1 VAHEIAGRDDELELI
16 RSWFERPDSGAL
28 VFTGDAGIGKTTLF
42 RRCVDRAAGAGARV
56 LVSSPSEVEA
66 GLPYAALA
74 DLLGPIVP
82 DVLEFLP
89 SRQRR
94 ALEAALVLGDD
105 GSTLLDERAVAFATL
120 SALRAAAAEASLLV
134 AVDDAQWLDRS
145 SAAVLAYALR
155 RVAADENVRVVLAVR
170 PASEPNTL
178 VESLPAELVESVDVH
193 PLSLGAL
200 HRVIRTSLGSA
211 IPRPALVRVHE
222 ASGGRPFHAIELARA
237 IDAPDRLGRGDVG
250 DLLRDR
256 VAALPD
262 PTRRALLAVASAFDT
277 SFVALDAVLGGS
289 VRAKLVPA
297 EAAGL
302 VRIESGDLRLAHP
315 LLADAVL
322 ADAGRTN
329 VAAMHRALAAVA
341 AGPEERA
348 VHLASAAEG
357 PDAEIAA
364 SLDAAVRSARARGAP
379 TSAADLAELAASVT
393 PPEQEDERLR
403 RLLAAAD
410 AAFAAADIDRARTL
424 FESVA
429 ATERPLRH
437 RALWRLGA
445 LLDETVGP
453 DAAVGPLRAALE
465 TGDDALASAVHRSI
479 AQLLVYTGDVLA
491 GLDHAEAAVAAA
503 ERSADAIELAYSLGV
518 LAFVQQMRG
527 GREWEQTIERAL
539 DAERSTPVPDL
550 DLSPG
555 VIAADLYRNAMA
567 LEVAHESYVRLNDT
581 AVERQDIPMEVWAAY
596 GLAQVALLSGRFADA
611 GRLSGDLVDL
621 AEQTGLMRFPALRCL
636 AAHAALTG
644 DVEEARSLLA
654 ELVAE
659 CEERSEL
666 LNLRAALA
674 IQGQLSLALG
684 DFAGAWAACRRAR
697 GIAEEQHLARD
708 LFVLPLVDEVEAL
721 TLAGETA
728 EAAAVAPALGEIVQP
743 WAAPLVARASGLV
756 AAAGGDL
763 DEAIAQIRRA
773 ADATEPPLPL
783 EHART
788 WLALGRTL
796 RRAKKR
802 GEARRALEE
811 ARRRF
816 DEIGAPL
823 WAEQATQE
831 LGRLVG
837 RAPQVPGLTPT
848 ERQIAGL
855 VARGQSNK
863 EAAAALFLSV
873 KTVEVSLTR
882 VYKKLGVRGRAEL
895 AARHDELLKP

>member
-16 RSWFERPDSGAL
+16 RSWSERPDTGAL
-28 VFTGDAGIGKTTLF
+28 VFTGEAGIGKTTLF
-42 RRCVDRAAGAGARV
+42 RWCVDRAASSGARV

-82 DVLEFLP
+82 DGLHLLP

-105 GSTLLDERAVAFATL
+105 GSTLLDERAVAFAAL
-120 SALRAAAAEASLLV
+120 SAFRAAAAEAPLVV

-145 SAAVLAYALR
+145 SAPVLAYALR

-170 PASEPNTL
+170 PGNQPTTL
-178 VESLPAELVESVDVH
+178 VESLPAELVETVDIR

-200 HRVIRTSLGSA
+200 HRVIRTALGTA
-211 IPRPALVRVHE
+211 LPRPTLVRVHE

-237 IDAPDRLGRGDVG
+237 VDAPDRLGRGDVG
-250 DLLRDR
+250 NLLRDR
-256 VAALPD
+256 VTALPD
-262 PTRRALLAVASAFDT
+262 PTRRALLAVATAFDT
-277 SFVALDAVLGGS
+277 SFVGLDAVLEGP
-289 VRAKLVPA
+289 AQAELAPA

-302 VRIESGDLRLAHP
+302 VRIERGSVRLAHP

-322 ADAGRTN
+322 ADAGPN
-329 VAAMHRALAAVA
+329 SVAAMHRALAAVA
-341 AGPEERA
+341 TSPEERA

-393 PPEQEDERLR
+393 PPEEEDARLR
-403 RLLAAAD
+403 RVLEAAD
-410 AAFAAADIDRARTL
+410 AAFAAGDIDRARAL

-429 ATERPLRH
+429 VTERPLRH

-453 DAAVGPLRAALE
+453 DAAIGPLRDALA
-465 TGDDALASAVHRSI
+465 TRDDALASAVHRSI

-491 GLDHAEAAVAAA
+491 ALDHAEAAVAAA

-527 GREWEQTIERAL
+527 GRGWELTIERAL
-539 DAERSTPVPDL
+539 DAEHATPVPDL
-550 DLSPG
+550 DLSPA
-555 VIAADLYRNAMA
+555 VIAADLYRNAMELDIA
-567 LEVAHESYVRLNDT
+567 DEAYVRLNDV

-596 GLAQVALLSGRFADA
+596 GLAQVALLSGRLSDA
-611 GRLSGDLVDL
+611 GRLSRDLVDL
-621 AEQTGLMRFPALRCL
+621 AQQTGLMRLPALRCL
-636 AAHAALTG
+636 ASHAALTG
-644 DVEEARSLLA
+644 DADRARSLLA

-666 LNLRAALA
+666 LNLRGALA

-684 DFAGAWAACRRAR
+684 DFTAAWVAVRKAR
-697 GIAEEQHLARD
+697 EIAEEQHLSRD

-721 TLAGETA
+721 TLAGETE
-728 EAAAVAPALGEIVQP
+728 EAAALAPALGEIEQP
-743 WAAPLVARASGLV
+743 WAAPFVARASSLV
-756 AAAGGDL
+756 AASRGDL
-763 DEAIAQIRRA
+763 DGAIAQIRLA
-773 ADATEPPLPL
+773 AEATEPSLPL
-783 EHART
+783 ENART
-788 WLALGRTL
+788 WLALGRML

-802 GEARRALEE
+802 GEARRALDE

-816 DEIGAPL
+816 DELGAPL
-823 WAEQATQE
+823 WAEQAAQE
-831 LGRLVG
+831 LGRLEG
-837 RAPQVPGLTPT
+837 RAPREPGLTPT